1 MTELLTTYTRKDL
14 EAAEPAE
21 EPKHATP
28 AGRRVKVDQSDLFND
43 QGSLFG
49 HVPQPGD
56 LK

>member
-14 EAAEPAE
+14 DAAEPAE

-28 AGRRVKVDQSDLFND
+28 AGRRVNVDQADLFND
-43 QGSLFG
+43 QCSLFG
-49 HVPQPGD
+49 HVPQPGE